1 MGNPGGPFGF
11 APTSTPLQQQ
21 PAGGGFNVPPPGW
34 GLTQSVVSSASL
46 PFQPVPPPVSAATLS
61 SLPSTSQ
68 AQPPPQQRQELHFD
82 PKPHFSNYVPKIE
95 RIPQYPTKDGDEM
108 PMSESD
114 GDDGSV
120 KSASPSPSRNKEEP
134 EEKVIGRPD
143 IAPEVMWPVKRISL
157 SMRKPDPTIM
167 MLKNRT
173 ELEKM
178 REFFFFPRYL

>member
-1 MGNPGGPFGF
+1 M
-11 APTSTPLQQQ
+11 
-21 PAGGGFNVPPPGW
+21 
-34 GLTQSVVSSASL
+34 
-46 PFQPVPPPVSAATLS
+46 
-61 SLPSTSQ
+61 
-68 AQPPPQQRQELHFD
+68 
-82 PKPHFSNYVPKIE
+82 PKIE
-95 RIPQYPTKDGDEM
+95 RIPQYPTKDEDGV

-114 GDDGSV
+114 DDNSV